1 MTAQMTGFPSAEME
15 SGFPPRLR
23 PNLRTLVLSRF
34 ERSIRAPE
42 TFFSDN
48 ADAVSA
54 ATFAMARRFRSGGRL
69 LVFGEGASATDAQHV
84 SVEFVHPVIVGK
96 RALPAIALTNDVAS
110 LTASVPGRR
119 DGHGFRR
126 MLGTLGRST
135 DIALGLCDSRGSS
148 PVTDG
153 LSCARH
159 MGMLT
164 IAVGAQLD
172 DESLLAHCDHVFSV
186 RDDDAFVSQEVGE
199 TLYHILWELVH
210 VFLDHMPDDSS
221 GMDG

>member
-1 MTAQMTGFPSAEME
+1 MTAQMTGFPPAGTE
-15 SGFPPRLR
+15 SGVPPRMR
-23 PNLRTLVLSRF
+23 QNLRTLVSSRF
-34 ERSIRAPE
+34 ERSILAPE

-69 LVFGEGASATDAQHV
+69 LVFGEGANATDAQHV

-119 DGHGFRR
+119 HGYGFKA
-126 MLGTLGRST
+126 MLGTLGRAT
-135 DIALGLCDSRGSS
+135 DIALGLCDTRGSS
-148 PVTDG
+148 AVTDG
-153 LSCARH
+153 LDTAWH

-164 IAVGAQLD
+164 IAVGSQLD
-172 DESLLAHCDHVFSV
+172 NESLHCDHVFSV
-186 RDDDAFVSQEVGE
+186 REEDAFASQEVGE

-210 VFLDHMPDDSS
+210 VFLDHMPDDPS